1 MFGAIRRDMKVIGRT
16 IKCMEMEEFNGLMV
30 ELMKVNSSMIENM
43 AMEHFVGL
51 MVVSMWVNGTTT
63 KCTERVLSLFPTA
76 EHMLA
81 HIDMTRR
88 MERAYTHGQM
98 VVNMRENSTRASS
111 TVLERS

>member
-51 MVVSMWVNGTTT
+51 MVVSIEEDGNKVNNMVKDNITWNV
-63 KCTERVLSLFPTA
+63 ERK
-76 EHMLA
+76 EQ
-81 HIDMTRR
+81 
-88 MERAYTHGQM
+88 ENGWM
-98 VVNMRENSTRASS
+98 VKG
-111 TVLERS
+111 

>member
-51 MVVSMWVNGTTT
+51 MVVSMLANGRAVDSMEQAMY
-63 KCTERVLSLFPTA
+63 CIAVACARAVG
-76 EHMLA
+76 
-81 HIDMTRR
+81 R
-88 MERAYTHGQM
+88 MENECAENLRA
-98 VVNMRENSTRASS
+98 RS
-111 TVLERS
+111 VLEVQRARTPGL